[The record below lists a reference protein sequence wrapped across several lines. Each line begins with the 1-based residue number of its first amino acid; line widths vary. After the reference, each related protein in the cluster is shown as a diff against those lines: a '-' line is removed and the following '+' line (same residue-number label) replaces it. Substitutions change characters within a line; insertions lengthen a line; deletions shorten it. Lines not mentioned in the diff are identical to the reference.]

1 MTVDDSALF
10 HGTYDPV
17 KAREYYLRTRK
28 LKGRVQGS
36 QAPTPS
42 KQPARRETTT
52 PAPRARKA
60 GISTSKQRRK
70 ELKAKKAELEKR
82 LDRLREVLRQKV
94 KDAKQLNSSAQP
106 TKKTSSTESSS
117 KSTTSSRSEK
127 RDRKP
132 ETATQKRERA
142 KKAKEAY
149 EKEHPNTLS
158 QDIEILQEQIKDIR
172 AKIQKAAEGAPSRK
186 KAGKAGQQGPVLET
200 NHPNRRTARPLITK
214 RKEAA
219 QNGS

>member
-1 MTVDDSALF
+1 MIDDSALF
-10 HGTYDPV
+10 HGAYDPV
-17 KAREYYLRTRK
+17 KAREYYLKTRE
-28 LKGRVQGS
+28 LKGRRKGS

-60 GISTSKQRRK
+60 GNSTAKQRRK
-70 ELKAKKAELEKR
+70 ELEAKKAALEKR
-82 LDRLREVLRQKV
+82 LDRLTEILREKV
-94 KDAKQLNSSAQP
+94 KAAKALNAPAQP
-106 TKKTSSTESSS
+106 KKSVGKAASAKTSSSSS
-117 KSTTSSRSEK
+117 RKSSSSES

-149 EKEHPNTLS
+149 EKENPGSLS

-172 AKIQKAAEGAPSRK
+172 SKIEKASEDARKRK
-186 KAGKAGQQGPVLET
+186 KAG
-200 NHPNRRTARPLITK
+200 
-214 RKEAA
+214 
-219 QNGS
+219 NGSKKVRSPQQTTRTDGPQGR